1 MLPGGWM
8 GSLTALLLRTLFD
21 TTLAV
26 NNVVVKLAA
35 PAAVAT
41 LTCQSASVST
51 CRDGWRAALQ
61 VPWVYS
67 PGFVAEL
74 TCQLAGVSTCQGGWR
89 GTLQGLW
96 VDYWF

>member
-41 LTCQSASVST
+41 LTCQSAGVST
-51 CRDGWRAALQ
+51 CRDGWRGALQ
-61 VPWVYS
+61 VPWTGNV
-67 PGFVAEL
+67 GCRE
-74 TCQLAGVSTCQGGWR
+74 
-89 GTLQGLW
+89 
-96 VDYWF
+96 